1 MKGNIMDG
9 TMKVSYKMLCDGDV
23 YNEVSLAEILQNE
36 KVAKAIKSEF
46 AKGLRNIALSTS
58 EDIQIVISTN
68 KEIFEF
74 EADKKDFADLIE
86 LAEDDAREHKRTKK
100 GCSGVELVD
109 FVTI

>member
-1 MKGNIMDG
+1 
-9 TMKVSYKMLCDGDV
+9 MKVNYKMLCDGDV
-23 YNEVSLAEILQNE
+23 YNEVSLIDILENE

-58 EDIQIVISTN
+58 DDVKIEISTD

-74 EADKKDFADLIE
+74 EAEKKDFADLIE
-86 LAEDDAREHKRTKK
+86 LAEEDARAHKRTKK

-109 FVTI
+109 FVTL

>member
-1 MKGNIMDG
+1 MDG

-23 YNEVSLAEILQNE
+23 SNEVSLTEILQNE

-58 EDIQIVISTN
+58 EDIKIEISTD

-74 EADKKDFADLIE
+74 EAEKKDFSDLIE
-86 LAEDDAREHKRTKK
+86 LAEEDARAHKRIKK
-100 GCSGVELVD
+100 GCSGIELVD
-109 FVTI
+109 FVTL

>member
-1 MKGNIMDG
+1 
-9 TMKVSYKMLCDGDV
+9 MKVNYKMLCDGDV
-23 YNEVSLAEILQNE
+23 YNEVSLTDILQNE

-58 EDIQIVISTN
+58 DNVKIEISTN

-86 LAEDDAREHKRTKK
+86 LAEEDARTHKRIKK

-109 FVTI
+109 FVTL

>member
-1 MKGNIMDG
+1 MEG

-23 YNEVSLAEILQNE
+23 YSEVSLAEILQNE

-58 EDIQIVISTN
+58 EDIKIAINTD

-86 LAEDDAREHKRTKK
+86 LAEEDARAHKRIKK

-109 FVTI
+109 FVTL